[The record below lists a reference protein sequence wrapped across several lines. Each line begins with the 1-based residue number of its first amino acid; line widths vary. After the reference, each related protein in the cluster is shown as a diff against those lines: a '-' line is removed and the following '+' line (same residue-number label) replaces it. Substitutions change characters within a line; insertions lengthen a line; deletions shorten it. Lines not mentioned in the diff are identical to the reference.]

1 MFFKTFPRN
10 IEGSAYPRWEEIS
23 LTAEEEREAE
33 ELCRQEQKALF
44 LQCLAEAKQLLHEQ
58 GLKDYQSDLVALST
72 ALFEKRASHVIFY
85 KENKA
90 KEKFDVLFGK
100 ENQNIFK

>member
-10 IEGSAYPRWEEIS
+10 IDGSAYPRWEEIS

-33 ELCRQEQKALF
+33 ELCKQEQKALL
-44 LQCLAEAKQLLHEQ
+44 LQCISEAKQLLNEQ
-58 GLKDYQSDLVALST
+58 GLKDYQSDLIALST
-72 ALFEKRASHVIFY
+72 VLFEKRASHAIFY

-90 KEKFDVLFGK
+90 KEKFDTLFNK
-100 ENQNIFK
+100 R